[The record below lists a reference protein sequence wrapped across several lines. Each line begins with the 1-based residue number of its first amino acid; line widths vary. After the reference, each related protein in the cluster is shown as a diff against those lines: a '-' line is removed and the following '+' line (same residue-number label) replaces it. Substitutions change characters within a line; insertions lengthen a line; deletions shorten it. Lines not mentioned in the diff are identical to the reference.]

1 MVIGRCYRILYMEL
15 LSERKAKNFH
25 KLMGEAGDLEV
36 FGAKFPGMQMFTVQN
51 IIEGKRERQMLL
63 LP

>member
-1 MVIGRCYRILYMEL
+1 MEL

>member
-1 MVIGRCYRILYMEL
+1 MEPL
-15 LSERKAKNFH
+15 IERKAKNFH

-36 FGAKFPGMQMFTVQN
+36 FGARFPRMQMLTVQN
-51 IIEGKRERQMLL
+51 IIEGKRERQMPL